1 MQPSSD
7 LSRLIAEY
15 RRGFALPAGFYC
27 CEEVY
32 RRDLELVFFRQ
43 WVFAGHV
50 SRLPEVGCY
59 FCFELGGESVII
71 LRGRDDE
78 IRAFANVC
86 RHRGSRI
93 CDGDG
98 KAATLVCP
106 YHAWTYGLDGKL
118 RSRRGMAADFVTDD
132 YGLKSIRCGVFH
144 GLIFI
149 NFCDDAPPLNDG
161 LSALDSSFKIYDL
174 ANTKVAHREIFPVK
188 ANWKLAV
195 ENFME
200 CYHCGPAHAEYAERH
215 ALQSVADNAKL
226 RTQMRREAKAIGYE
240 TVTRSNV
247 ESPAWFGDEGKEK
260 TASKTAA
267 ENLEKVNENN
277 DLMHCYYA
285 RNALYKPFLTG
296 SKNGEPLAP
305 LLGEISAYG
314 GGVADVQMGAVSYGL
329 LYADHAVL
337 YAFAPRGVQAT
348 DMEITWLV
356 RADAVAG
363 RDYDAAEL
371 TWLWRVTTE
380 ADKKIINDNQAGVN
394 SRFYA
399 PGPLADMEEFTGDF
413 LDWYVARI
421 S

>member
-1 MQPSSD
+1 MKV
-7 LSRLIAEY
+7 R
-15 RRGFALPAGFYC
+15 
-27 CEEVY
+27 
-32 RRDLELVFFRQ
+32 
-43 WVFAGHV
+43 
-50 SRLPEVGCY
+50 
-59 FCFELGGESVII
+59 
-71 LRGRDDE
+71 
-78 IRAFANVC
+78 
-86 RHRGSRI
+86 
-93 CDGDG
+93 
-98 KAATLVCP
+98 K
-106 YHAWTYGLDGKL
+106 K
-118 RSRRGMAADFVTDD
+118 
-132 YGLKSIRCGVFH
+132 
-144 GLIFI
+144 
-149 NFCDDAPPLNDG
+149 PLN
-161 LSALDSSFKIYDL
+161 KCV
-174 ANTKVAHREIFPVK
+174 TKNP
-188 ANWKLAV
+188 
-195 ENFME
+195 
-200 CYHCGPAHAEYAERH
+200 
-215 ALQSVADNAKL
+215 
-226 RTQMRREAKAIGYE
+226 
-240 TVTRSNV
+240 
-247 ESPAWFGDEGKEK
+247 
-260 TASKTAA
+260 
-267 ENLEKVNENN
+267 EKVNENN

-296 SKNGEPLAP
+296 SKNGEALAP